1 MNLADNK
8 KALFNYEILE
18 KTEAG
23 LVLTGYEAKAVKNG
37 QMNLKGAYVT
47 FHGDDALLTNAHI
60 SRYKPAGKMP
70 EYDPERS
77 RHLLLH
83 KKEISYL
90 RGKSQEKGLTI
101 IPIRVYTKNRFIKVE
116 LAVCRGKKQFDK
128 RESIKKRD
136 TLREIRR
143 TLKSS

>member
-1 MNLADNK
+1 MNLAENK

-23 LVLTGYEAKAVKNG
+23 LVLSGYEVKAVKNG
-37 QMNLKGAYVT
+37 QANLKGAYVT
-47 FHGDDALLTNAHI
+47 FHGKDALLTNAHI
-60 SRYKPAGKMP
+60 SRYKQAGKMP

-77 RHLLLH
+77 RRLLLH
-83 KKEISYL
+83 KKEINYL
-90 RGKSQEKGLTI
+90 RGKSQEKGLTV

-128 RESIKKRD
+128 RESLKKRD
-136 TLREIRR
+136 ALREIRR
-143 TLKSS
+143 TLKNS